1 MLSLIHIY
9 GYNCKSK
16 NPVLFKKGFFNNRFL
31 QGAFLIGFILITL
44 VVTMPF
50 LQMIFKVQS
59 LNIEQLLIVY
69 GLALA
74 NLPIIQFIKWVRNR

>member
-1 MLSLIHIY
+1 M
-9 GYNCKSK
+9 
-16 NPVLFKKGFFNNRFL
+16 
-31 QGAFLIGFILITL
+31 IGFILITL

-50 LQMIFKVQS
+50 LQTTFKVQT

-74 NLPIIQFIKWVRNR
+74 NLPIIQIIKKIKNR

>member
-1 MLSLIHIY
+1 
-9 GYNCKSK
+9 
-16 NPVLFKKGFFNNRFL
+16 
-31 QGAFLIGFILITL
+31 
-44 VVTMPF
+44 MPF